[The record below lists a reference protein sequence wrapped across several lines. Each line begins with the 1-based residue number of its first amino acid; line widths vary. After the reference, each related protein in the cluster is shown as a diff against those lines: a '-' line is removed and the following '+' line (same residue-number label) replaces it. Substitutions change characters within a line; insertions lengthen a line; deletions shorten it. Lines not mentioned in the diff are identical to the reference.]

1 VLADRNNIYRVER
14 HTYVVSEVEVEFPLM
29 RQNPFALRPL
39 RAGEGHLFIGRDTM
53 VRRIFEAVRFGTPRH
68 FLIKGPRGG
77 GRTSLLASVAGMAET
92 SCIHSMLPEDGCIDR
107 FLSEM
112 YCTLVGFDSPN
123 GGRASIIDQIIASTS
138 PSSTGQLA
146 LLMFDD
152 PSLAP
157 DVFSGLFKRT
167 QSLLRLLDAVIVVA
181 VTDDQYAQ
189 FDEHLLDQ
197 FEVLDSV
204 AEFDEKE
211 VASLIETRIQASA
224 SEPWFAPAGLIDAVM
239 EQSGGLPARVVRL
252 MRDYIDVR
260 RLDRAE
266 HADVT
271 ELRMRLRERSLPS
284 DVAEPVSSA
293 PQGALVAG
301 AGIATST
308 AEWTTTQPPSLS
320 RPPPAIEAFDSPL
333 VDERGS
339 LPSPVPW
346 VDEQAGAELTGGDFT
361 APPPSVSGSFGGL
374 SQRHRVITDAMED
387 AEIRSLGQVPVPAS
401 ATSLLDH
408 DASGA
413 LPPLLTG
420 TTDQVPPLTAP
431 SLDPNTLKMNERS
444 LLLRAR
450 GGPLSPSDGELLE
463 HLGVGRPR
471 LSQILNH
478 LTREGWLLP
487 RKEGRRRLFELN
499 AGTDAIIAEFA
510 TEEVR

>member
-1 VLADRNNIYRVER
+1 
-14 HTYVVSEVEVEFPLM
+14 M

-39 RAGEGHLFIGRDTM
+39 RAEEGHLFVGRDAM

-68 FLIKGPRGG
+68 FLVKGPRGG
-77 GRTSLLASVAGMAET
+77 GRTSLLGSVAGMAET
-92 SCIHSMLPEDGCIDR
+92 SYIHSMLPEDGCIDR

-123 GGRASIIDQIIASTS
+123 GGRASIIDQIIASTT
-138 PSSTGQLA
+138 PSSSGQLA

-157 DVFSGLFKRT
+157 DVFSALFKRT
-167 QSLLRLLDAVIVVA
+167 QSLLRRLDAVIVVA
-181 VTDDQYAQ
+181 VTDDQCAQ

-197 FEVLDSV
+197 FEVLDPV
-204 AEFDEKE
+204 AEFDEKV
-211 VASLIETRIQASA
+211 VASLVETRIQGATSQPWSA
-224 SEPWFAPAGLIDAVM
+224 PKGLIAAVM
-239 EQSGGLPARVVRL
+239 EQSGGLPAKVVRL

-271 ELRMRLRERSLPS
+271 ELRMRLKTLPS
-284 DVAEPVSSA
+284 EVDEPMPFS
-293 PQGALVAG
+293 PQGAMVAS

-308 AEWTTTQPPSLS
+308 AEWTTTQQPSPGDS
-320 RPPPAIEAFDSPL
+320 EPAAEAFETPL
-333 VDERGS
+333 VDEELPF
-339 LPSPVPW
+339 LPSTPW

-361 APPPSVSGSFGGL
+361 TPPPSVSGSFGGL
-374 SQRHRVITDAMED
+374 SQRHRVTTDAMED
-387 AEIRSLGQVPVPAS
+387 AEIRSLGQVPIPEPKKDHSGQSANETI
-401 ATSLLDH
+401 ATSL
-408 DASGA
+408 
-413 LPPLLTG
+413 
-420 TTDQVPPLTAP
+420 TDIPDQAAP
-431 SLDPNTLKMNERS
+431 SLDSTLLKKNEVS

-450 GGPLSPSDGELLE
+450 DGPLSPSDGELLE

-478 LTREGWLLP
+478 LTREGWLIS

-499 AGTDAIIAEFA
+499 AGSDALVAELGA
-510 TEEVR
+510 REVG